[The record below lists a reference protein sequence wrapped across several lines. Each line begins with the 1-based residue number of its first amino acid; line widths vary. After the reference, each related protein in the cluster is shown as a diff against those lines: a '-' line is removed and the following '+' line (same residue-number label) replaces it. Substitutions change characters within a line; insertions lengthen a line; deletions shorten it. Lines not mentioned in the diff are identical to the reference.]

1 MHKATWFATLAL
13 VALVATVSSSAQQAV
28 TVEGTL
34 VDSSCYLGM
43 NMTENDHGN
52 MKACGTTC
60 LNMGQ
65 PGGVVPSDGTFH
77 AVIAPA
83 AKLAPHAGH
92 TVRITG
98 MLKGGVIMA
107 TKAEMSANGRYTEF
121 DIKGMM

>member
-1 MHKATWFATLAL
+1 MRKVLIYVVVTLATT
-13 VALVATVSSSAQQAV
+13 VALGAQQSV
-28 TVEGTL
+28 TIEGTL

-52 MKACGTTC
+52 MRACGTAC

-65 PGGVVPSDGTFH
+65 PAGIVTSDGTFH
-77 AVIAPA
+77 AIVAPA
-83 AKLAPHAGH
+83 TKLASHAGH

-98 MLKGGVIMA
+98 MLKEGVIMA
-107 TKAEMSANGRYTEF
+107 TKAEMNANGRYTEF